1 MGTFTARNDND
12 IPVLTKVVI
21 PRRDIVKL
29 CTVEIA
35 INLKDTLGVQE
46 AAEFLKRHEVDID
59 VALRVLLRPSQRRFS
74 I

>member
-1 MGTFTARNDND
+1 MGTFTSRNDND
-12 IPVLTKVVI
+12 IPVLTKVVT

-35 INLKDTLGVQE
+35 ITLKDTLGVQE
-46 AAEFLKRHEVDID
+46 AAEFLQRHQVDID